1 MFKLTSPRQRAANR
15 VNAVRSTGPKSHQGK
30 IRASLN
36 ATKHALTKPVDV
48 SPWGKHLDSISNL
61 LVAEGL
67 DQGEAQDVAK
77 KILDYERNAEYQRKR
92 FVDLR
97 DGVSSDE
104 DPPEIF
110 LDLWVADRLDR
121 GAKNKNPLFE
131 EKLDKEIAKF
141 FRQVAEGRL
150 SQIRNEAIKTLRN
163 ADRHLR
169 RSALQ
174 LSKALRSSE
183 A

>member
-1 MFKLTSPRQRAANR
+1 MTSPRQRAANR
-15 VNAVRSTGPKSHQGK
+15 ANAVRSTGPKSHQGK
-30 IRASLN
+30 IKASLN
-36 ATKHALTKPVDV
+36 ATKHELTKPIDA
-48 SPWGKHLDSISNL
+48 SPWGKFLDSISDL

-67 DQGEAQDVAK
+67 EQGQAQDVAK
-77 KILDYERNAEYQRKR
+77 KILDYERNVEYQRKR
-92 FVDLR
+92 FVDLLE
-97 DGVSSDE
+97 GAPLYE

-110 LDLWVADRLDR
+110 ADLWVADRLDR

-131 EKLDKEIAKF
+131 EKLDKEITKF
-141 FRQVAEGRL
+141 IRKVAEGRL
-150 SQIRNEAIKTLRN
+150 RQARNEAIKTLRN

>member
-1 MFKLTSPRQRAANR
+1 MTSPRQRAANR
-15 VNAVRSTGPKSHQGK
+15 ANAVRSTGPKSHQGK
-30 IRASLN
+30 IKASLN
-36 ATKHALTKPVDV
+36 ATKHALTKPVDT
-48 SPWGKHLDSISNL
+48 SPWGKYLDSICDL

-67 DQGEAQDVAK
+67 EQGEAQDLAK

-92 FVDLR
+92 FIDLR
-97 DGVSSDE
+97 EGAPLCE

-110 LDLWVADRLDR
+110 ADLWVADRLDR

-141 FRQVAEGRL
+141 FRRVAEGRL
-150 SQIRNEAIKTLRN
+150 IQVQNEAIKTLRN

-174 LSKALRSSE
+174 LFKALRFSE